1 MWVTLSLIS
10 AILLGFYN
18 VTKKQ
23 SVNNNAIWPVLLI
36 SSITGACIVTPFVAG
51 SFLDPVLFKSIHL
64 YVPQMSL
71 HEHFLIIIKTL
82 LVVSSWV
89 LSFNGL
95 KHIPITIEAPVRSTN
110 PIWTLIGA
118 IIIFNEHLS
127 ALQWIGI
134 IITIAFFI
142 MLSFAGKKEGIVFS
156 KNIWIFLL
164 ILSTVF
170 SAASGLFDKFL
181 LKSMDRLAVQAWFT
195 IYQVIILL
203 PAVFFC
209 RWIKK
214 KKNRPVFHWRW
225 SIPAIGSLL
234 ILADFLYFYAVSCP
248 GAMISMISVLRK
260 GNVLIAFIMGILF
273 FKEKNIRPKIIPSIG
288 ILIGILIISLGS

>member
-1 MWVTLSLIS
+1 MWVTLSLLS

-36 SSITGACIVTPFVAG
+36 SSITGACIVAPFIAG
-51 SFLDPVLFKSIHL
+51 SFLYPEFFMNIHL
-64 YVPQMSL
+64 YVPKMSS
-71 HEHFLIIIKTL
+71 HEHVLIIIKTL

-95 KHIPITIEAPVRSTN
+95 KHLPITIEAPVRSTN

-127 ALQWIGI
+127 ILQWIGI
-134 IITIAFFI
+134 ITTITFFF
-142 MLSFAGKKEGIVFS
+142 MLSIAGKKEGIVFS

-170 SAASGLFDKFL
+170 SAASGLFDKYL
-181 LKSMDRLAVQAWFT
+181 LKSMDRLAVQSWFT

-214 KKNRPVFHWRW
+214 KKDRPVFHWRW

-234 ILADFLYFYAVSCP
+234 ILADFIYFDAVSQP
-248 GAMISMISVLRK
+248 GAMISMISALRK
-260 GNVLIAFIMGILF
+260 GNVLIAFIMGIIF

-288 ILIGILIISLGS
+288 ILIGILLISLGS